1 MISLCL
7 QSSRASGGLNIN
19 SFAQGLI
26 GPLLFELNF
35 SETVAVIWAGCGIGC
50 ACAGYMATF
59 EKRHGLRAL
68 ANSRY
73 AMGWYPNMFMAV
85 LNLLTEGSFGV
96 LACLSGGQA
105 LNVVFKDH
113 LSVAGGIV
121 VVGIA
126 AWLVATAGFKYIQWY
141 QKWVFHLPTSCSI

>member
-1 MISLCL
+1 
-7 QSSRASGGLNIN
+7 
-19 SFAQGLI
+19 
-26 GPLLFELNF
+26 
-35 SETVAVIWAGCGIGC
+35 
-50 ACAGYMATF
+50 
-59 EKRHGLRAL
+59 
-68 ANSRY
+68 
-73 AMGWYPNMFMAV
+73 MGWYPNMFMAV